1 MGKVAPF
8 RGEWQ
13 YDRGMRSRIPLFA
26 FLLIASAL
34 VLPIAAHAQGIP
46 FFGPIIPD
54 AANKCAAGWGTL
66 VVVFNRLI
74 ALLITLAIIFVAPL
88 MVAYSGFLLVIGQ
101 GNASEISKAKGIL
114 WNTVV
119 GIVIALA
126 GWMIVDAIMAVLYN
140 STTPVSDGSVLKTWS
155 NIITSGNQ
163 PFCLIQ
169 EGSLYKLNQASPGI
183 TGVNA
188 NGTVVSTNGSTSLC
202 SSSNTACSPSVL
214 QAAKFTAT
222 QANVMSCIAVTESS
236 GIPATPPYNTTHPG
250 SNSTACGLFQITQT
264 TWNKYASG
272 ACSSFSNCM
281 DVTCN
286 TQVAKVLVSSNG
298 YSDWTCANCNSK
310 AAACVQQYG
319 P

>member
-1 MGKVAPF
+1 
-8 RGEWQ
+8 
-13 YDRGMRSRIPLFA
+13 MRSRVSLFA

-66 VVVFNRLI
+66 IVVFNRLI

-114 WNTVV
+114 CNTVV

-126 GWMIVDAIMAVLYN
+126 GWMIVDAVMAVLYN

-214 QAAKFTAT
+214 QAAGFTPA
-222 QANVMSCIAVTESS
+222 QANAMSCIAVTESS
-236 GIPATPPYNTTHPG
+236 GNPYTPD
-250 SNSTACGLFQITQT
+250 SSTGACGLFQITNRPGNWSNPAFHQSPCST
-264 TWNKYASG
+264 T
-272 ACSSFSNCM
+272 SSCN
-281 DVTCN
+281 DPVCN
-286 TQVAKVLVSSNG
+286 TQTAQIMFSKQG
-298 YSDWTCANCNSK
+298 YQPWTCSGCNAK
-310 AAACVQQYG
+310 AQSCVAQYDPG
-319 P
+319 H